1 MNLSFEKLSM
11 EHKYP
16 VMEIYNYYIEHT
28 FAAFPGNKLP
38 SNFYEKI
45 LDDIKDYP
53 AYAVKLDDKVV
64 GFCYLCS
71 YKIYK
76 TLKETAEVICYLSY
90 DAKGKGIGYHC
101 LKRLEDDAKEMG
113 IKNLI
118 ALLSTKNKISTKF
131 YYKYG
136 FKSCGI
142 IQDIVKKFDT
152 VFGIIILKK
161 TLS

>member
-71 YKIYK
+71 YKNYK

-101 LKRLEDDAKEMG
+101 LKRLEDDAKEM
-113 IKNLI
+113 
-118 ALLSTKNKISTKF
+118 
-131 YYKYG
+131 
-136 FKSCGI
+136 
-142 IQDIVKKFDT
+142 
-152 VFGIIILKK
+152 
-161 TLS
+161 

>member
-71 YKIYK
+71 YKNYK

-90 DAKGKGIGYHC
+90 DAKGK
-101 LKRLEDDAKEMG
+101 G

>member
-71 YKIYK
+71 YKNYK
-76 TLKETAEVICYLSY
+76 TLKETAEDICYLSN
-90 DAKGKGIGYHC
+90 DAKGKGIGYNC
-101 LKRLEDDAKEMG
+101 IKRLEDDAKEMG

-118 ALLSTKNKISTKF
+118 EIISIKNKIRTKI

-136 FKSCGI
+136 YKSWGI
-142 IQDIVKKFDT
+142 IKYIM
-152 VFGIIILKK
+152 
-161 TLS
+161 

>member
-71 YKIYK
+71 YKNYK
-76 TLKETAEVICYLSY
+76 TLKETAEVGWMLVNSFFV
-90 DAKGKGIGYHC
+90 DKMVD
-101 LKRLEDDAKEMG
+101 EDDIYIIYSIKKE
-113 IKNLI
+113 K
-118 ALLSTKNKISTKF
+118 
-131 YYKYG
+131 
-136 FKSCGI
+136 
-142 IQDIVKKFDT
+142 
-152 VFGIIILKK
+152 
-161 TLS
+161 